1 MIFEFEEIL
10 PDPLESIANPE
21 SDLWKTRYTI
31 SSEEH
36 ILMQGGSGKGKSTFA
51 HILFGLRHDYKGK
64 VCLDSTDIRSIPL
77 LEWARLR
84 RESLS
89 LIFQDLRLFPTLSA
103 LENVQ
108 VKNRLTNHKSEEE
121 INFMF
126 ERLGIAD
133 QLDQSADTLSYGQRQ
148 RVAIIRSLCQP
159 FKLLIMDEPFS
170 HLDRENVEIA
180 SALISEEIEK
190 QGAGFILTTL
200 DAGDL
205 LKTQRTL
212 IV

>member
-108 VKNRLTNHKSEEE
+108 VKNRLTNYKAEEE
-121 INFMF
+121 IKFMF